1 MRLLLIHADL
11 LEFRALQRTPV
22 AEEVEEGK
30 KVGKAEEVLVAF
42 TAVEEEDGGNVE
54 AVVSRASEE
63 ILDLCGK
70 LGVRRVAVYPYAH
83 LSPSL
88 SSPEVAVRVL
98 RGMRER
104 LSEEGLEVLH
114 VPFGWYKAFTLRC
127 KGHPLSE
134 LSRVI
139 SPEPSAP
146 PREEE
151 ERGRLAVLTPDGREE
166 EVDLEDLESCRLLEE
181 NPLLKQYLV
190 AERGGGT
197 GKEPAHLSLM
207 RRLELVDYEPASD
220 VGHFRFYPKGELVKS
235 LLEDYAAQLAR
246 GVGALFIQTPLLY
259 RLEEK
264 DIGAQAAKFLAKD
277 YRVKLPGKT
286 LLLRFAGDFG
296 LFRMMKEAQLS
307 YRQLPLRVFE
317 LSPSFRLEQ
326 SGECVGL
333 KRLRS
338 FTMPDLHCFCSDL
351 PQALEEYRRLFR
363 LFLEPLRRMELPY
376 ALVFRVV
383 EEFYREHREFVL
395 ELVREEGR
403 PALVE
408 VLPGRKHYWVMK
420 HELQFLDPQGGNS
433 QLSTVQLDLEDS
445 ERYGILYTDEQG
457 RRRGCVILHSSMGSI
472 ERWIYALLENA
483 GGKRRKGGAPS
494 LPLWLSPTQVRLVP
508 VGDRH
513 LERCLKDAEVLEG
526 KGVRTDV
533 DDRGWTVA
541 KKIREAEREWV
552 PYIAVVGDRELES
565 GKLSVRV
572 RGSGVR
578 EYGVEELAEE
588 VRKGCEGFPH
598 RPLSLPS
605 RLSLR
610 PIFVGA

>member
-1 MRLLLIHADL
+1 MRLLLIHADF
-11 LEFRALQRTPV
+11 LEFRALEPTPF
-22 AEEVEEGK
+22 AEEAGRREGR
-30 KVGKAEEVLVAF
+30 VEEVLVAF
-42 TAVEEEDGGNVE
+42 TAVEEGDGENAG
-54 AVVSRASEE
+54 AVISRASEE
-63 ILDLCGK
+63 ILELCGK

-88 SSPEVAVRVL
+88 SPPDVAVEIL
-98 RGMRER
+98 RGLRER
-104 LSEEGLEVLH
+104 LSEGGLEVVH

-134 LSRVI
+134 LSRTI
-139 SPEPSAP
+139 TAEPAAP
-146 PREEE
+146 LRAEEE
-151 ERGRLAVLTPDGREE
+151 EGELRVLTPDGREE
-166 EVDLEDLESCRLLEE
+166 RVDARDPSSCPLLAE
-181 NPLLKQYLV
+181 NPHLLHYLR
-190 AERGGGT
+190 EGRGE
-197 GKEPAHLSLM
+197 EPAHLSLM

-220 VGHFRFYPKGELVKS
+220 VGHFRFYPKGELLKS

-246 GVGALFIQTPLLY
+246 QVGALFVQTPLLY
-259 RLEEK
+259 RLEER
-264 DIGAQAAKFLAKD
+264 DIGSQAARFLARD
-277 YRVKLPGKT
+277 YRVRLPGKT

-296 LFRMMKEAQLS
+296 LFRMMRDAQLS

-338 FTMPDLHCFCSDL
+338 FTMPDLHCFCADL

-383 EEFYREHREFVL
+383 GEFYREHRDFVL

-403 PALVE
+403 GALLE
-408 VLPGRKHYWVMK
+408 ILPERKHYWVMK
-420 HELQFLDPQGGNS
+420 HELQFLDPQGGGT

-445 ERYGILYTDEQG
+445 ERYGILYTDAEG

-472 ERWIYALLENA
+472 ERWIYALLEDA
-483 GGKRRKGGAPS
+483 ERRRREGGIPS

-508 VGDRH
+508 VGERH
-513 LERCLKDAEVLEG
+513 VERCLREAEVLEAR
-526 KGVRTDV
+526 GVRADV
-533 DDRGWTVA
+533 DDRDWTVA
-541 KKIREAEREWV
+541 RRIREAEREWI

-565 GKLSVRV
+565 GRLSVRV
-572 RGSGVR
+572 RGSGIR
-578 EYGVEELAEE
+578 EYGTEELAEE
-588 VRKGCEGFPH
+588 VRRRCEGFPH
-598 RPLSLPS
+598 RPLFLPR

-610 PIFVGA
+610 PLFVG

>member
-1 MRLLLIHADL
+1 MRLLLIHADF
-11 LEFRALQRTPV
+11 LEFRALQPTPA
-22 AEEVEEGK
+22 AEEVEEGRRE
-30 KVGKAEEVLVAF
+30 GRAEEVLVAF
-42 TAVEEEDGGNVE
+42 TAVEEGDGENAE
-54 AVVSRASEE
+54 AVISRASGE

-88 SSPEVAVRVL
+88 SSPDVAVGIL
-98 RGMRER
+98 RGLRER
-104 LSEEGLEVLH
+104 LSEGGLEVLH

-134 LSRVI
+134 LSRTI
-139 SPEPSAP
+139 SAEPAAP
-146 PREEE
+146 AQAEEE
-151 ERGRLAVLTPDGREE
+151 GGELRVLSPDGREE
-166 EVDLEDLESCRLLEE
+166 GVDPDDPSSCPLLAE
-181 NPLLKQYLV
+181 NPHLRHYLLS
-190 AERGGGT
+190 
-197 GKEPAHLSLM
+197 GKVEGEPAHLSLM

-220 VGHFRFYPKGELVKS
+220 VGHFRFYPKGELLKS

-246 GVGALFIQTPLLY
+246 QVGALFIQTPLLY
-259 RLEEK
+259 RLEER
-264 DIGAQAAKFLAKD
+264 DIGAQAAKFLTRD
-277 YRVKLPGKT
+277 YRVRLPGKT

-338 FTMPDLHCFCSDL
+338 FTMPDLHCFCADL

-363 LFLEPLRRMELPY
+363 LFLEPFRRMELPY
-376 ALVFRVV
+376 ALVLRVV
-383 EEFYREHREFVL
+383 EEFYREHRDFVL

-403 PALVE
+403 AALVE
-408 VLPGRKHYWVMK
+408 ILPERKHYWVMK
-420 HELQFLDPQGGNS
+420 HELQFLDPQGGGA

-445 ERYGILYTDEQG
+445 ERYGILYTDAEG

-483 GGKRRKGGAPS
+483 EGRRREGKVPS

-508 VGDRH
+508 VGERH
-513 LERCLKDAEVLEG
+513 LGRCLGEAEALEAR
-526 KGVRTDV
+526 GVRADV
-533 DDRGWTVA
+533 DDRDWTVA
-541 KKIREAEREWV
+541 RRIREAEREWI

-572 RGSGVR
+572 RGSGTR
-578 EYGVEELAEE
+578 EYGTEELAEE
-588 VRKGCEGFPH
+588 VRRRCEGFPH
-598 RPLSLPS
+598 RPLSLPK

-610 PIFVGA
+610 PLFVG

>member
-1 MRLLLIHADL
+1 MRLLLIHADF
-11 LEFRALQRTPV
+11 LEFRALEPTPF
-22 AEEVEEGK
+22 AEEAGRREGR
-30 KVGKAEEVLVAF
+30 VEEVLVAF
-42 TAVEEEDGGNVE
+42 TAVEEGDGENAG
-54 AVVSRASEE
+54 AVISRASEE
-63 ILDLCGK
+63 ILELCGK

-88 SSPEVAVRVL
+88 SPPDVAVEIL
-98 RGMRER
+98 RGLRER
-104 LSEEGLEVLH
+104 LSEGGLEVVH

-134 LSRVI
+134 LSRTI
-139 SPEPSAP
+139 TAEPAAP
-146 PREEE
+146 LRAEEE
-151 ERGRLAVLTPDGREE
+151 EGELRVLTPDGREE
-166 EVDLEDLESCRLLEE
+166 RVDARDPSSCSLLAE
-181 NPLLKQYLV
+181 NPHLLHYLR
-190 AERGGGT
+190 EGRGE
-197 GKEPAHLSLM
+197 EPAHLSLM

-220 VGHFRFYPKGELVKS
+220 VGHFRFYPKGELLKS

-246 GVGALFIQTPLLY
+246 QVGALFVQTPLLY
-259 RLEEK
+259 RLEER
-264 DIGAQAAKFLAKD
+264 DIGSQAARFLARD
-277 YRVKLPGKT
+277 YRVRLPGKT

-296 LFRMMKEAQLS
+296 LFRMMRDAQLS

-338 FTMPDLHCFCSDL
+338 FTMPDLHCFCADL

-383 EEFYREHREFVL
+383 GEFYREHRDFVL

-403 PALVE
+403 GALLE
-408 VLPGRKHYWVMK
+408 ILPERKHYWVMK
-420 HELQFLDPQGGNS
+420 HELQFLDPQGGGT

-445 ERYGILYTDEQG
+445 ERYGILYTDAEG

-472 ERWIYALLENA
+472 ERWIYALLEDA
-483 GGKRRKGGAPS
+483 ERRRREGGIPS

-508 VGDRH
+508 VGERH
-513 LERCLKDAEVLEG
+513 VERCLREAEVLEAR
-526 KGVRTDV
+526 GVRADV
-533 DDRGWTVA
+533 DDRDWTVA
-541 KKIREAEREWV
+541 RRIREAEREWI

-565 GKLSVRV
+565 GRLSVRV
-572 RGSGVR
+572 RGSGIR
-578 EYGVEELAEE
+578 EYGTEELAEE
-588 VRKGCEGFPH
+588 VRRRCEGFPH
-598 RPLSLPS
+598 RPLFLPR

-610 PIFVGA
+610 PLFVG

>member
-1 MRLLLIHADL
+1 MRLLLIHADF
-11 LEFRALQRTPV
+11 LEFRALQPTPA
-22 AEEVEEGK
+22 AEEVEEGRK
-30 KVGKAEEVLVAF
+30 EGRAEEVLVAF
-42 TAVEEEDGGNVE
+42 TAVEEGDGENAE
-54 AVVSRASEE
+54 AVISRASGE
-63 ILDLCGK
+63 ILELCRK
-70 LGVRRVAVYPYAH
+70 LGVKRVAVYPYAH

-88 SSPEVAVRVL
+88 SSPEVAVEIL
-98 RGMRER
+98 RGLREK
-104 LSEEGLEVLH
+104 LSEGGLEVLH

-134 LSRVI
+134 LSRI
-139 SPEPSAP
+139 LSAEPAAP
-146 PREEE
+146 AQAEEE
-151 ERGRLAVLTPDGREE
+151 GGELRVLSPDGREE
-166 EVDLEDLESCRLLEE
+166 EVDPDDPSSCSLLAGS
-181 NPLLKQYLV
+181 PHLRHYLLPGK
-190 AERGGGT
+190 GGG
-197 GKEPAHLSLM
+197 EPAHLSLM

-220 VGHFRFYPKGELVKS
+220 VGHFRFYPKGELLKS

-246 GVGALFIQTPLLY
+246 RVGALFIQTPLLY

-264 DIGAQAAKFLAKD
+264 DIGAQAARFLTRD
-277 YRVKLPGKT
+277 YRVRLPGKT

-338 FTMPDLHCFCSDL
+338 FTMPDLHCFCADL

-363 LFLEPLRRMELPY
+363 LFLEPFRRMELPY
-376 ALVFRVV
+376 ALVLRVV
-383 EEFYREHREFVL
+383 EEFYREHRDFVL

-403 PALVE
+403 AALLE
-408 VLPGRKHYWVMK
+408 ILPERKHYWVMK
-420 HELQFLDPQGGNS
+420 HELQFLDPQGGGS

-445 ERYGILYTDEQG
+445 ERYGILYTDAEG
-457 RRRGCVILHSSMGSI
+457 RRRGCVILHSSLGSI

-483 GGKRRKGGAPS
+483 EGRKREGAVPS

-513 LERCLKDAEVLEG
+513 LERCLGEAEALEA
-526 KGVRTDV
+526 KGMRADV
-533 DDRGWTVA
+533 DDRDWTVA
-541 KKIREAEREWV
+541 RKIREAEREWI

-572 RGSGVR
+572 RGSGTR
-578 EYGVEELAEE
+578 EYGTEELAEE
-588 VRKGCEGFPH
+588 VRRKCEGFPH
-598 RPLSLPS
+598 RPLSLPK

-610 PIFVGA
+610 PLFVG

>member
-1 MRLLLIHADL
+1 MRLLLIHADF
-11 LEFRALQRTPV
+11 LEFKALQPTPM

-30 KVGKAEEVLVAF
+30 GEGRVEEVLVAF
-42 TAVEEEDGGNVE
+42 TAVEEEDGRNPE
-54 AVVSRASEE
+54 VVISKASEE
-63 ILDLCGK
+63 ILDLCKK
-70 LGVRRVAVYPYAH
+70 LGVGRVAVYPYAH

-88 SSPEVAVRVL
+88 SSPDIAL
-98 RGMRER
+98 RILKGLREE
-104 LSEEGLEVLH
+104 LTEKGLEVLH

-134 LSRVI
+134 LSRTI
-139 SPEPSAP
+139 SPEPAP
-146 PREEE
+146 LSSEREEGGE
-151 ERGRLAVLTPDGREE
+151 LRVLSPDGREE
-166 EVDLEDLESCRLLEE
+166 RVDPERLEACKLLEG
-181 NPLLKQYLV
+181 NPFLKQYLL
-190 AERGGGT
+190 AERGGRGE
-197 GKEPAHLSLM
+197 EPAHLHLM

-220 VGHFRFYPKGELVKS
+220 VGHFRFYPKGELLKS

-246 GVGALFIQTPLLY
+246 SVGALFIQTPLLY

-277 YRVKLPGKT
+277 YRIKLPGKT

-351 PQALEEYRRLFR
+351 PQALEEYKLLFR
-363 LFLEPLRRMELPY
+363 LFLEPVRRMGLPY

-383 EEFYREHREFVL
+383 EEFYLEHRDFIL

-403 PALVE
+403 PALLE
-408 VLPGRKHYWVMK
+408 LLPGRKHYWVMK
-420 HELQFLDPQGGNS
+420 HELQFLDPEGGNS

-445 ERYGILYTDEQG
+445 ERYGILYTDDQG
-457 RRRGCVILHSSMGSI
+457 KKKGCVILHSSMGSI

-483 GGKRRKGGAPS
+483 ERMRREGKPPS
-494 LPLWLSPTQVRLVP
+494 LPLWLSPTQVRLIP

-513 LERCLKDAEVLEG
+513 LERCLGDAEFLEG
-526 KGVRTDV
+526 KGVRADV
-533 DDRGWTVA
+533 DDRDWTVA
-541 KKIREAEREWV
+541 RKIREAEREWI
-552 PYIAVVGDRELES
+552 PYIAVVGEREMES

-572 RGSGVR
+572 RGSEVR

-588 VRKGCEGFPH
+588 IRKKCEGFPH
-598 RPLSLPS
+598 RPLTLPK

-610 PIFVGA
+610 PIFVGS